1 MAVNN
6 PYNFLWNF
14 KLNAP
19 RQGLFASLLIV
30 SFAFH
35 TFLLVVATT
44 HQLNENRASQ
54 GQLMTTQLVTD
65 SLAELEPANTISL
78 ALLANR
84 YATNPSVASIRIL
97 DAQKQVLATSGMAKT
112 RQGEVFVRD
121 ALQNE
126 KKVGT
131 IEITLIKPSIGEIL
145 RTQWLAILVSLFIH
159 LFLWLAYR
167 AIARPTRSEYLTRL
181 NNEARLKHEIQQLT
195 EALEAEKANRHI
207 AMAQAQQAQ
216 VKPKAELK
224 PLIKSLESDQD
235 ILALNI
241 QYYDPKQL
249 MNTVNQSVSVP
260 YFNLCQIFLNK
271 SIELCAQH
279 FKLSSKDFTVQ
290 QVFNQ
295 NGALISIDADKPDA
309 AQCILMIGS
318 VFQLL
323 SEVLYKRY
331 REDKRFVLQTRCAIT
346 TSVEAMQLDA
356 LQAAERLANHLIAK
370 EMALYLSNDQLKYI
384 GDCYQLVAL
393 PNPTNVLTRHSFMIN
408 GMNQECAELA
418 QNIRTEILKG
428 KRNTVAPEAIPEI

>member
-1 MAVNN
+1 M
-6 PYNFLWNF
+6 LWKF
-14 KLNAP
+14 TLNAP

-54 GQLMTTQLVTD
+54 GQLMTSQLVTD
-65 SLAELEPANTISL
+65 SLSELEPANTVSL

-97 DAQKQVLATSGMAKT
+97 DAKKQVLATSGMAKT

-145 RTQWLAILVSLFIH
+145 RTQWLAILVSLLIH
-159 LFLWLAYR
+159 AFLWLAYR
-167 AIARPTRSEYLTRL
+167 AIARPTRSEYLARI

-195 EALEAEKANRHI
+195 EALEAEKANRTLAI
-207 AMAQAQQAQ
+207 AQAQQQAQ
-216 VKPKAELK
+216 NKIKPEPRVAVT
-224 PLIKSLESDQD
+224 STVDDDQE

-279 FKLSSKDFTVQ
+279 FKLNSKDFVIHQ
-290 QVFNQ
+290 AFNQ
-295 NGALISIDADKPDA
+295 HGAILSVDAEKPNA
-309 AQCILMIGS
+309 AQSILMIGS

-331 REDKRFVLQTRCAIT
+331 REDKRFVLQTRCAVT

-356 LQAAERLANHLIAK
+356 KHAAERLVNHLIAK
-370 EMALYLSNDQLKYI
+370 EMALYLSNDQLKHI

-393 PNPTNVLTRHSFMIN
+393 PNPTNVLTRHAFMIN
-408 GMNQECAELA
+408 GMNNECAELA

-428 KRNTVAPEAIPEI
+428 KKQSVSSEPVSDL

>member
-1 MAVNN
+1 M
-6 PYNFLWNF
+6 
-14 KLNAP
+14 NAP

-54 GQLMTTQLVTD
+54 GQLMTSQLVTD
-65 SLAELEPANTISL
+65 SLSELEPANTVSL

-97 DAQKQVLATSGMAKT
+97 DAKKQVLATSGMAKT

-145 RTQWLAILVSLFIH
+145 RTQWLAILVSLLIH
-159 LFLWLAYR
+159 AFLWLAYR
-167 AIARPTRSEYLTRL
+167 AIARPTRSEYLARI

-195 EALEAEKANRHI
+195 EALEAEKANRTLAI
-207 AMAQAQQAQ
+207 AQAQQQAQ
-216 VKPKAELK
+216 NKVKPEPKVAVT
-224 PLIKSLESDQD
+224 STVDDDQE

-279 FKLSSKDFTVQ
+279 FKLNSKDFVIHQ
-290 QVFNQ
+290 AFNQ
-295 NGALISIDADKPDA
+295 HGAILSIDAEKPDA
-309 AQCILMIGS
+309 AQSILMIGS

-331 REDKRFVLQTRCAIT
+331 REDKRFVLQTRCAVT

-356 LQAAERLANHLIAK
+356 KHAAERLVNHLIAK
-370 EMALYLSNDQLKYI
+370 EMALYLSNDQLKHI
-384 GDCYQLVAL
+384 GDCYQLIAL
-393 PNPTNVLTRHSFMIN
+393 PNPTNVLTRHAFMIN
-408 GMNQECAELA
+408 GMNNECAELA

-428 KRNTVAPEAIPEI
+428 KKQSVSSEPISDL

>member
-1 MAVNN
+1 M
-6 PYNFLWNF
+6 LWKF
-14 KLNAP
+14 TLNAP

-54 GQLMTTQLVTD
+54 GQLMTSQLVTD
-65 SLAELEPANTISL
+65 SLSELEPANTVSL

-97 DAQKQVLATSGMAKT
+97 DAKKQVLATSGMAKT

-145 RTQWLAILVSLFIH
+145 RTQWLAILVSLLIH
-159 LFLWLAYR
+159 AFLWLAYR
-167 AIARPTRSEYLTRL
+167 AIARPTRSEYLARI

-195 EALEAEKANRHI
+195 EALEAEKANRTLAI
-207 AMAQAQQAQ
+207 AQAQQQAQ
-216 VKPKAELK
+216 NKVKPEPKVAVT
-224 PLIKSLESDQD
+224 SAVDDDQE

-279 FKLSSKDFTVQ
+279 FKLNSKDFVIHQ
-290 QVFNQ
+290 AFNQ
-295 NGALISIDADKPDA
+295 HGAILSIDAEKPDA
-309 AQCILMIGS
+309 AQSILMICS

-331 REDKRFVLQTRCAIT
+331 REDKRFVLQTRCAVT

-356 LQAAERLANHLIAK
+356 KHAAERLVNHLIAK
-370 EMALYLSNDQLKYI
+370 EMALYLSNDQLKHI

-393 PNPTNVLTRHSFMIN
+393 PNPTNVLTRHAFMIN
-408 GMNQECAELA
+408 GMNNECAELA

-428 KRNTVAPEAIPEI
+428 KKQNVSSEPVSDL